1 MEKSCKTTRWA
12 ASPFFVCG
20 VYAMDVRSLLDRLL
34 PGLGY
39 ELADVELGD
48 RGRHIRVFIE
58 KPEGVDIDDCV
69 KVSNHL
75 SRVFAVENVD
85 YDRLEVSS
93 PGLDRPLKR
102 RDDFTRFA
110 GERVQVRV
118 RTPRAGRR
126 NFAGILRGLEGD
138 DLRIEVDGELVSLEF
153 QDLDR
158 ARLVPNV

>member
-1 MEKSCKTTRWA
+1 
-12 ASPFFVCG
+12 
-20 VYAMDVRSLLDRLL
+20 MDMQSLLDRVL

-39 ELADVELGD
+39 QLADVELAN

-69 KVSNHL
+69 RVSNHL
-75 SRVFAVENVD
+75 SRVFAVENID

-93 PGLDRPLKR
+93 PGLDRTLKR

-110 GERVQVRV
+110 GEQVQVRL
-118 RTPRAGRR
+118 RTPLAGRK
-126 NFAGILRGLEGD
+126 NFVGILRGVEGD
-138 DLRIEVDGELVSLEF
+138 QLSIEVDGKLLSLQL

>member
-1 MEKSCKTTRWA
+1 
-12 ASPFFVCG
+12 
-20 VYAMDVRSLLDRLL
+20 MDVRTLLDGVL

-39 ELADVELGD
+39 QLADVELAN
-48 RGRHIRVFIE
+48 RGRHIRVFID

-69 KVSNHL
+69 RVSNHL

-93 PGLDRPLKR
+93 PGLDRPLRR
-102 RDDFTRFA
+102 RDDFARFA

-118 RTPRAGRR
+118 RTALDGRR
-126 NFAGILRGLEGD
+126 NFVGVLKGLEGD
-138 DLRIEVDGELVSLEF
+138 QLNIEVDGKLVSLQF

>member
-1 MEKSCKTTRWA
+1 
-12 ASPFFVCG
+12 
-20 VYAMDVRSLLDRLL
+20 MDMRSLLDRLL

-39 ELADVELGD
+39 QLTDVELGN

-102 RDDFTRFA
+102 REDFTRFA
-110 GERVQVRV
+110 GEQVQVRL
-118 RTPRAGRR
+118 RAPVGGRR
-126 NFAGILRGLEGD
+126 NFVGILRGLEGD
-138 DLRIEVDGELVSLEF
+138 NLQIEVDGNIVSLEF

>member
-1 MEKSCKTTRWA
+1 
-12 ASPFFVCG
+12 
-20 VYAMDVRSLLDRLL
+20 MDVRSLLDRLL
-34 PGLGY
+34 PSLGY
-39 ELADVELGD
+39 QLTDVELGD

-102 RDDFTRFA
+102 REDFTRFA
-110 GERVQVRV
+110 GEQVQVRL
-118 RTPRAGRR
+118 RAPVGGRR
-126 NFAGILRGLEGD
+126 NFVGILRGLEGD
-138 DLRIEVDGELVSLEF
+138 NLQIEVDGNIVSLEF

>member
-1 MEKSCKTTRWA
+1 M
-12 ASPFFVCG
+12 
-20 VYAMDVRSLLDRLL
+20 
-34 PGLGY
+34 GY
-39 ELADVELGD
+39 QLTDVELGN

-102 RDDFTRFA
+102 REDFTRFA
-110 GERVQVRV
+110 GEQVQVRL
-118 RTPRAGRR
+118 RAPVGGRR
-126 NFAGILRGLEGD
+126 NFVGVLRGLEGD
-138 DLRIEVDGELVSLEF
+138 NLQIEVDGNIVSLEF

>member
-12 ASPFFVCG
+12 VSPFFVCG

-39 ELADVELGD
+39 ELADVELVD

-126 NFAGILRGLEGD
+126 NFVGILRGLEGD

>member
-1 MEKSCKTTRWA
+1 
-12 ASPFFVCG
+12 
-20 VYAMDVRSLLDRLL
+20 MDVRSLLDRLL
-34 PGLGY
+34 PSLGY
-39 ELADVELGD
+39 QLTDVELGD

-93 PGLDRPLKR
+93 PGLDRPLRR

-110 GERVQVRV
+110 GEQVQVRL
-118 RTPRAGRR
+118 RAPVGGRR
-126 NFAGILRGLEGD
+126 NFVGILRGLEGD
-138 DLRIEVDGELVSLEF
+138 NLQIEVDGNIVSLEF